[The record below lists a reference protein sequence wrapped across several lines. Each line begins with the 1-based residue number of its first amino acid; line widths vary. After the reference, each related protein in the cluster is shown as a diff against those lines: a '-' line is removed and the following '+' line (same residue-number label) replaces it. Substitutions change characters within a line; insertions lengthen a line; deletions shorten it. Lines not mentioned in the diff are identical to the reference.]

1 SPAVPV
7 RPTTVLNVVCA
18 ALRGLMVGASG
29 LYVFEALQTSSKT
42 PQQVADVLGLPVLA
56 EIPTWRDGAHG
67 NGKRD
72 LPLLMDHRRRAP
84 FAEAFRHLRTSL
96 LYLSPDRPLRTV
108 QVTSPG
114 PGEGKTT
121 VS

>member
-1 SPAVPV
+1 
-7 RPTTVLNVVCA
+7 N
-18 ALRGLMVGASG
+18 
-29 LYVFEALQTSSKT
+29 
-42 PQQVADVLGLPVLA
+42 
-56 EIPTWRDGAHG
+56 G

-121 VS
+121 VSANLAIALSQTARRVSPMECDLRRPTRSSAFEPQTTLGLSDPLVAGLSAAQAVQPTP